1 VPPLFMG
8 AREVILK
15 TLILTLNGIN
25 RSIDVVLRMLIED
38 QYKRMLS
45 RVLPRDIKPKKLLPE
60 KET

>member
-1 VPPLFMG
+1 MG

>member
-1 VPPLFMG
+1 MPPLFMG